1 LQQYRR
7 EADIRPDDEVR
18 KVPTFG
24 LTHRSKAYRYSI
36 TSSARAS
43 MVENGEADWRFGID
57 IDHQLEFGRTP
68 H

>member
-1 LQQYRR
+1 
-7 EADIRPDDEVR
+7 
-18 KVPTFG
+18 VPTFG